1 MVRLRVYCI
10 NTGQTASEY
19 FLVYVFMC
27 FINKCIFVWLILIT
41 AVWNNV
47 LGVYAI
53 YKPTDTTD
61 IYFNQSL
68 FIGEF
73 SLPPFCL
80 VSPASG
86 GSVRATVRELKQPSG
101 V

>member
-1 MVRLRVYCI
+1 MRY
-10 NTGQTASEY
+10 
-19 FLVYVFMC
+19 
-27 FINKCIFVWLILIT
+27 
-41 AVWNNV
+41 
-47 LGVYAI
+47 
-53 YKPTDTTD
+53 YKPTETTD

-68 FIGEF
+68 FIVDF

-86 GSVRATVRELKQPSG
+86 DSVRATVRELMPPSC